1 MTVAGRIN
9 LTVGFVALL
18 AAGLLSFFL
27 CLHQFQTE
35 KRLLLR
41 DLSSVIASRPELQ
54 ADMYLRDAVHMQGAL
69 QALLAVSPAVQRAA
83 LLNGD
88 GEILAEAH
96 AVGNGSPPRLSFD
109 RARDNADPLATSL
122 VTVADTESGTA
133 HSLLATLTGGER
145 VLHLTT
151 PVFSLL
157 SPIEKGLSRGDFA
170 RALANPDANSSRHV
184 MGYVQLALSRTSLL
198 SGALPSLSVIASA
211 NLLFALFCILMVRIS
226 AGRIT
231 RPLNE
236 LSAVAE
242 RIASGTQDKT
252 ISVSGSSEIR
262 DLATALNTMIES
274 LSSYRA
280 RTGVDQTLLRMKVD
294 ERTAQLSTRNRELN
308 AAVREATEA
317 RNRLQHMAYYDSLTA
332 LPNRRLFTEQLDLLL
347 RLSRRNGQL
356 LALLF
361 LDLDNF
367 KRINDSL
374 GHAAGDLLLKEVA
387 NRLTSCVRD
396 SDVVAHMEDPEH
408 RPGVSRLGG
417 DEFTVILNQL
427 NDADTAGLVAERL
440 LSALSQP
447 VTIEGHEIVVTPS
460 IGIAIAPRDG
470 DSIEALLRA
479 ADTAMYHAKHSGKSN
494 CLFYHPDM
502 DAAGIDRL
510 ELETDL
516 RRAMERQELQ
526 LYYQPQVDSRSGSVV
541 GVESLLRW
549 QHPVRGT
556 VSPAVFIPLAEE
568 IGLIGEIGNWCLH
581 RACAD
586 MVTLQ
591 GMDTELCKVAVNISA
606 LQFDPRL
613 IDQVE
618 DALSRTGLAPGSLS
632 LELTEG
638 IAVDS
643 GDQPLSIMN
652 RLKGLG
658 VQLSIDDFG
667 TGYSSLGYLSR
678 FPLDELKIDRSFVD
692 GVERENQQA
701 ALVAAIIAMSR
712 NLGLEVVA
720 EGVETSE
727 QFHHLSGQGA
737 HIFQGY
743 LFSKPLPLAEL
754 HEVLRPGRFASKI
767 MDITGVI
774 ETIAERAG
782 PSLG

>member
-41 DLSSVIASRPELQ
+41 DLASVVASRPELQ
-54 ADMYLRDAVHMQGAL
+54 ADMYLRDAVRMQSAL

-88 GEILAEAH
+88 GEILAERH

-109 RARDNADPLATSL
+109 RARDNADALATTL
-122 VTVADTESGTA
+122 ITVTDTESGTA
-133 HSLLATLTGGER
+133 HSPLATITGGER
-145 VLHLTT
+145 VMHLTT

-157 SPIEKGLSRGDFA
+157 SPIDKGLSRNDFA
-170 RALANPDANSSRHV
+170 RALADPSANASRHV
-184 MGYVQLALSRTSLL
+184 MGYVQLAMSRTTLL
-198 SGALPSLSVIASA
+198 SDALPSLSVIALA
-211 NLLFALFCILMVRIS
+211 NLVFAAFCVLMVRLS

-242 RIASGTQDKT
+242 RIASGTQDRT

-262 DLATALNTMIES
+262 DLAAALNTMIES

-294 ERTAQLSTRNRELN
+294 ERTEQLSTRNRELN

-317 RNRLQHMAYYDSLTA
+317 RNRLRHMAYYDSLTA

-347 RLSRRNGQL
+347 RLSRRNRQL

-396 SDVVAHMEDPEH
+396 SDVVAHLEDPEQ

-427 NDADTAGLVAERL
+427 NEPETAGLVAERL
-440 LSALSQP
+440 LTALTEP

-460 IGIAIAPRDG
+460 IGIAVAPRDG
-470 DSIEALLRA
+470 DSIEELLRA
-479 ADTAMYHAKHSGKSN
+479 ADTAMYHAKRGGKSN
-494 CLFYHPDM
+494 CVFYNPDM

-516 RRAMERQELQ
+516 RRALERKELQ

-541 GVESLLRW
+541 GVESLVRW
-549 QHPVRGT
+549 LHPQRGM

-568 IGLIGEIGNWCLH
+568 MGLIGDIGNWCLH
-581 RACAD
+581 QACVD
-586 MVTLQ
+586 MVSLK
-591 GMDTELCKVAVNISA
+591 GIDTDLSKVAVNISA

-613 IDQVE
+613 IEQVD
-618 DALSRTGLAPGSLS
+618 DALARTGLDPRSLS

-638 IAVDS
+638 IAVES
-643 GDQPLSIMN
+643 GDQPLNTMHG
-652 RLKGLG
+652 LKGLG

-701 ALVAAIIAMSR
+701 ALVAAIIAMSN

-727 QFHHLSGQGA
+727 QFRHLTGQGA
-737 HIFQGY
+737 RIFQGY
-743 LFSKPLPLAEL
+743 LFSKPLPLEEL
-754 HEVLRPGRFASKI
+754 HEVLRPGRFASKV

-774 ETIAERAG
+774 ETIAERAE